1 MDKEN
6 LTWRS
11 FADSGPI
18 NAKWN
23 AGTPTYYII
32 DPKGVIR
39 YKWSGGASEKT
50 IDAALEKLIKEA
62 EGNAKKVPK

>member
-6 LTWRS
+6 LNWRS
-11 FADSGPI
+11 FGDQGTI

-23 AGTPTYYII
+23 ASTPGYYII

-39 YKWSGGASEKT
+39 YKWVGSPGERA
-50 IDAALEKLIKEA
+50 IDTALEKLIHEA
-62 EGNAKKVPK
+62 EGKSLR